1 MFANIATLHLV
12 LYTRNVMNRLSLA
25 LALLGLLLAAC
36 MSTPPPHPR
45 ALECNELCAQYI
57 TMGNLQA
64 AEDQCD
70 LGIQFSPQY
79 ADLWV
84 NKGVI
89 AFNRGQD
96 EKAKEYLIKALRLNQ
111 EQAQAYNNLGNL
123 YMKEQAYGKAHD
135 NFQRA
140 LRVNPDYLE
149 ARFNLALAFKALN
162 QPEKAQKE
170 LRTLLHVKPDL
181 ADAWAQLG
189 QIALDAGELES
200 AIESLTR
207 ATQVDPKFTA
217 AWNVL
222 GTAYMEA
229 GKPCDAKD
237 SFSSCIESDGEFP
250 QCRNNIIVAEKKC
263 KLQDKALDDVKARA
277 AGAKTPEGEYSVALQ
292 AREKGLVND
301 EERAYKRCLKYDPKY
316 ALCHYGLFE
325 LFKSRSDEKNAS
337 VACKNFLKFA
347 SETEFST
354 QVATCKQYVSD

>member
-1 MFANIATLHLV
+1 MTKRLHVAIALLLTTVGCTATL
-12 LYTRNVMNRLSLA
+12 A
-25 LALLGLLLAAC
+25 
-36 MSTPPPHPR
+36 PHQR

-57 TMGNLQA
+57 GMGNLTA

-96 EKAKEYLIKALRLNQ
+96 DKAKEHFIKALRLNQ
-111 EQAQAYNNLGNL
+111 EQAQAYNNLGML
-123 YMKEQAYGKAHD
+123 YMKELGYGKAHD

-149 ARFNLALAFKALN
+149 ARYNLAMAMKALN

-181 ADAWAQLG
+181 ADGWAQLG
-189 QIALDAGELES
+189 QISLEQGETES
-200 AIESLTR
+200 AIESLQK
-207 ATQVDPKFTA
+207 ATQLDPKFVA
-217 AWNVL
+217 AWMVL
-222 GTAYMEA
+222 GNAYMEV

-237 SFSSCIESDGEFP
+237 TFSSCLEADENFP
-250 QCRNNIIVAEKKC
+250 QCRNNIILAEKKC
-263 KLQDKALDDVKARA
+263 KLQDKALDDVNARKS
-277 AGAKTPEGEYSVALQ
+277 GAKTADTEYSRAIQ
-292 AREKGLVND
+292 ARDKGNVGE
-301 EERAYKRCLKYDPKY
+301 EERAYKSCLKIDAKY

-325 LFKSRSDEKNAS
+325 LFKNRSDEKNAS

-347 SETEFST
+347 SETEFSN
-354 QVATCKQYVSD
+354 QVATCKQYVSN

>member
-1 MFANIATLHLV
+1 
-12 LYTRNVMNRLSLA
+12 MNRFSLA
-25 LALLGLLLAAC
+25 LAAGLLLGMFGMLAGCAANLA
-36 MSTPPPHPR
+36 PHPR

-57 TMGNLQA
+57 AMNNLQA

-96 EKAKEYLIKALRLNQ
+96 AKAKEFLIKALRLNQ
-111 EQAQAYNNLGNL
+111 DQAQAYNNLGML
-123 YMKEQAYGKAHD
+123 YMKEQGYGKAHD

-149 ARFNLALAFKALN
+149 ARYNLALAFKALN
-162 QPEKAQKE
+162 QLDKAKKE

-181 ADAWAQLG
+181 ADAWGQLG
-189 QIALDAGELES
+189 QIAVDEGETET
-200 AIESLTR
+200 AIEHLTK
-207 ATQVDPKFTA
+207 ATQLDPKFTA
-217 AWNVL
+217 AWLVL
-222 GTAYMEA
+222 GNAFMEA

-237 SFSSCIESDGEFP
+237 TFSSCIEADENFP

-263 KLQDKALDDVKARA
+263 KLQDKAMDDVKQRA
-277 AGAKTPEGEYSVALQ
+277 AGAKTPEGEYSVAIQ
-292 AREKGLVND
+292 AKDKGLVND
-301 EERAYKRCLKYDPKY
+301 EERAYNRCLKYDPKY

-325 LFKSRSDEKNAS
+325 LFKNRSDEKKATI
-337 VACKNFLKFA
+337 ACKNFLKFA
-347 SETEFST
+347 NESEFSN

>member
-1 MFANIATLHLV
+1 
-12 LYTRNVMNRLSLA
+12 MNRFRLA
-25 LALLGLLLAAC
+25 LAVGLLAAGC
-36 MSTPPPHPR
+36 MSTPGPTAR

-57 TMGNLQA
+57 AMGNLQA

-70 LGIQFSPQY
+70 LGLQFSPQY

-111 EQAQAYNNLGNL
+111 EQAQAYNNLGML
-123 YMKEQAYGKAHD
+123 YMKELGFGKAHD

-149 ARFNLALAFKALN
+149 ARYNLALAYKALN
-162 QPEKAQKE
+162 EKEKAKKE
-170 LRTLLHVKPDL
+170 LRTLLHIKPDL
-181 ADAWAQLG
+181 ADAWGQLG
-189 QIALDAGELES
+189 QIAVDEGENET
-200 AIESLTR
+200 AIETLTK
-207 ATQVDPKFTA
+207 ATQLDPKFVA
-217 AWNVL
+217 AWLVL
-222 GTAYMEA
+222 GNAYMEV
-229 GKPCDAKD
+229 GKPCEAKD
-237 SFSSCIESDGEFP
+237 TFSSCIEADNEFP
-250 QCRNNIIVAEKKC
+250 QCRNNIIVAERKC

-277 AGAKTPEGEYSVALQ
+277 AGSKTPEGEYSVAIQ

-325 LFKSRSDEKNAS
+325 LFKNRSDEKNAS

-347 SETEFST
+347 NESEFQT
-354 QVATCKQYVSD
+354 QVAMCRQYVSD

>member
-1 MFANIATLHLV
+1 
-12 LYTRNVMNRLSLA
+12 MNRSRAALTAFFLTLA
-25 LALLGLLLAAC
+25 GCANQAG
-36 MSTPPPHPR
+36 PHVR

-57 TMGNLQA
+57 GMGNLTA

-96 EKAKEYLIKALRLNQ
+96 DKAKEYFIKALRLNQ
-111 EQAQAYNNLGNL
+111 EQAQAYNNLGML
-123 YMKEQAYGKAHD
+123 YMKEQGYGKAHD

-149 ARFNLALAFKALN
+149 ARYNLALAFKALN

-189 QIALDAGELES
+189 QINLDLGDNEA
-200 AIESLTR
+200 AIESLTK
-207 ATQVDPKFTA
+207 ATQLDPKFTA
-217 AWNVL
+217 AWMVL
-222 GTAYMEA
+222 GNAYMEV

-237 SFSSCIESDGEFP
+237 TFSSCLESDENFP
-250 QCRNNIIVAEKKC
+250 QCRNNIILAEKKC
-263 KLQDKALDDVKARA
+263 KAQDKALDDVKARA
-277 AGAKTPEGEYSVALQ
+277 AGSKTPEGEYSLALQ
-292 AREKGLVND
+292 ARDKGNVGE
-301 EERAYKRCLKYDPKY
+301 EERAYKRCLKYDAKY

-325 LFKSRSDEKNAS
+325 LFKNRSDEKNAS
-337 VACKNFLKFA
+337 TACKNFLKFA
-347 SETEFST
+347 SETEFSN
-354 QVATCKQYVSD
+354 QVATCKQYVSN